1 MRAPSMARRSSRR
14 TYSTSGS
21 SGTGAED
28 QFGTSGGMFFG
39 AQDTTMMLRLILG
52 AAALVLAVACSRE
65 TERDAGAPRAPL
77 YDNLGSLHHTIT
89 TSSPEAQRYFDQ
101 GLTLSYAFNHA
112 EAIRSFRQ
120 ATAIDPDCAMCYW
133 GMAYAL
139 GPNIN
144 APITPEA
151 AKEAYKALDLA
162 SGRAEKASANEQ
174 AYIAAL
180 LRRYSSDPTTE
191 RPPLDAAY
199 AAAMRELVAKFPDD
213 LDAMTL
219 FAQSLMDTS
228 PWNYWNADGSPREFT
243 NDVIS
248 SLESVLKRKADH
260 PGAIHLYI
268 HAVEAS
274 PDPKRA
280 EQYADRLPALVPGAG
295 HLVHMP
301 AHIYLRTGRFNDA
314 STANENAIKA
324 DSVYQSGDR
333 AAGNMMYDIGYV
345 PHNPHFFVMSA
356 SLEGRRADAMRA
368 ADDVRGKM
376 HASMLRDPS
385 MGGMVQHMMLTPM
398 FARLRFGMWKDI
410 LAEPLPPTDIPY
422 MQAVSHAL
430 RSIAYSATGQ
440 LDVAE
445 AALAAA
451 MAAKGNPALTTMY
464 ISSVNV
470 GSAVAD
476 IAYEVAAGELR
487 ARQKRAADAAKHF
500 AAAVALE
507 DKLTYME
514 PPDWPVPVRQL
525 QGVALLALGRAA
537 EAEAAFQGD
546 LKKYPGNGWS
556 LSGLHESRVRQGRER
571 DEATIMLRTQLQEAW
586 KRADVKIEGGRV
598 AAE

>member
-1 MRAPSMARRSSRR
+1 MRTHIIFIS
-14 TYSTSGS
+14 
-21 SGTGAED
+21 
-28 QFGTSGGMFFG
+28 
-39 AQDTTMMLRLILG
+39 
-52 AAALVLAVACSRE
+52 VLALCVGCSKSSTPE
-65 TERDAGAPRAPL
+65 STEPKTPL
-77 YDNLGSLHHTIT
+77 YDNLGSLHHQIT
-89 TSSPEAQRYFDQ
+89 TSSPEAQRYFNQ
-101 GLTLSYAFNHA
+101 GFTLSYAFNHA

-120 ATAIDPDCAMCYW
+120 AAVIDPDCAMCYW
-133 GMAYAL
+133 GVAFAL

-151 AKEAYKALDLA
+151 AKEAFEAIGHARERAAKATA
-162 SGRAEKASANEQ
+162 KEQ
-174 AYIAAL
+174 AYIEAL
-180 LRRYSSDPTTE
+180 AKRYSSDPKAE

-199 AAAMRELVAKFPDD
+199 AAAMREVVKKFPED
-213 LDAMTL
+213 LDAATL
-219 FAQSLMDTS
+219 YAQSLMDTA
-228 PWNYWNADGSPREFT
+228 PWAYWNADGSPRPFT
-243 NDVIS
+243 NDVLS
-248 SLESVLKRKADH
+248 SLESVLQRKGDH
-260 PGAIHLYI
+260 VGAIHLYI

-274 PDPKRA
+274 PNPARA

-301 AHIYLRTGRFNDA
+301 AHIYLRTGRYNDA

-324 DSVYQSGDR
+324 DAAYQQGNR
-333 AAGNMMYDIGYV
+333 ASGNMMYDIGYV

-356 SLEGRRADAMRA
+356 SLEGRRADALKA

-440 LDVAE
+440 LDAAE

-451 MAAKGNPALTTMY
+451 MAAKGNPALKTMY

-500 AAAVALE
+500 ATAVAME

-525 QGVALLALGRAA
+525 QGAALLALGRAA

-586 KRADVKIEGGRV
+586 KRADVKVEAGRV
-598 AAE
+598 MH